1 MKVVILAGGMGTR
14 LGEET
19 SLRPKPLIEV
29 GEYPILWHIM
39 QYYSSF
45 GHNEFIVCLGYK
57 GHMIKDFFTTY
68 MSHYSD
74 LTIDL
79 SNDSIQYDYSKHEKE
94 QWKIHLLHTGDT
106 NMTGSRIKQI
116 QSYIG
121 DDESFLLTYGDGLC
135 NADFNAQLKFHKE
148 HGKTVTM
155 LAIQPPGRFG
165 AINFNGDQITSFQ
178 EKPAG
183 DGMYINGG
191 FFICNKDIFSYLNNN
206 ADLVFEQ
213 TPLQNLANDGQLMG
227 FKHEGFWQCMDTLRD
242 KKYLDELWKS
252 GKAPWKR

>member
-19 SLRPKPLIEV
+19 SLKPKPLVEV

-39 QYYSSF
+39 KYYSSF
-45 GHNEFIVCLGYK
+45 GHREFIICLGYK
-57 GHMIKDFFTTY
+57 GAMIKDFFMTY

-79 SNDSIQYDYSKHEKE
+79 LNNKIEYDYSKYEKE
-94 QWKIHLLHTGDT
+94 NWKIHLVHTGDK

-116 QSYIG
+116 EPYIG
-121 DDESFLLTYGDGLC
+121 DDENFLLTYGDGVC
-135 NADFNAQLKFHKE
+135 NADFDAELAFHKK
-148 HGKTVTM
+148 HGKIATM

-191 FFICNKDIFSYLNNN
+191 FFICSKGIFSYLN
-206 ADLVFEQ
+206 DDPELIFEQ
-213 TPLQNLANDGQLMG
+213 APLQNLANDGQLMG
-227 FKHEGFWQCMDTLRD
+227 FKHNDFWQCMDTLRD
-242 KKYLDELWKS
+242 KNYLEKLWHS
-252 GKAPWKR
+252 GKAPWIR